1 MRNVIEN
8 WNGTDADLIVEL
20 NRKQFK
26 RTIGT
31 GLVTLPMVAA
41 IDTTLAATLNYT
53 LQQVIA
59 SLKVSDPPTG
69 SFVETFYLRLTTS
82 SFGIDL
88 ANDALRQQMTQLL
101 SGAGWSQQQI
111 NAVLSIGAVLESYAD
126 LALGRNAVQ
135 ADVDQVRATIAR
147 EQLQADYTGQ
157 FNSLIQPKL
166 QTGTRA
172 EVAAAMRQAAN
183 LIEAD

>member
-8 WNGTDADLIVEL
+8 WNGTDADLLVEL

-26 RTIGT
+26 RVIGN

-41 IDTTLAATLNYT
+41 VDTTLAATLNYT

-59 SLKVSDPPTG
+59 ALKVSDPPMG

-88 ANDALRQQMTQLL
+88 ANDALRAQMTQLL
-101 SGAGWSQQQI
+101 SSAGWTQQQI
-111 NAVLSIGAVLESYAD
+111 DTVLSIGAVLESHAD
-126 LALGRNAVQ
+126 LALGRDAVQ
-135 ADVDQVRATIAR
+135 SDLDEVRATIAR
-147 EQLQADYTGQ
+147 EQLQADYSEQ
-157 FNSLIQPKL
+157 FNVLIQPNL

-172 EVAAAMRQAAN
+172 EVAGAMRQAADA
-183 LIEAD
+183 IEAG